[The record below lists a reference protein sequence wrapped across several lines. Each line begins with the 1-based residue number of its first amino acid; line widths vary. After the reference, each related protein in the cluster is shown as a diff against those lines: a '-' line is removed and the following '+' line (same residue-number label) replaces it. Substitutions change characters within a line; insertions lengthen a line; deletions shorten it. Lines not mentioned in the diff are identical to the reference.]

1 MKKLRATVLAFSL
14 VTVLSAVACGSSGGL
29 TRPTPTP
36 NPTSVNPAELG
47 SAADRGASPAVA
59 AAKGTVTSPTT
70 APGGE
75 TIVEPTTGPEAP
87 ESAQEQEAIDIMWRY
102 GALDEGA
109 VIVAGRNGHPGLVPV
124 LVESARLTLNPSV
137 ALTIARALE
146 RITGVSVGGD
156 FVLSAPWYSWMS
168 RQDPPQVELDGF
180 DEWKGQRLGGI
191 DPSFTKFLYQDVP
204 ARIPIWSV
212 QWGGVLR
219 DGIPPLEF
227 PKTFPGDEVNFLL
240 PDEPVFG
247 VTING
252 ESRAYPHRIMG
263 WHELVNDLLG
273 GEQITFVF

>member
-87 ESAQEQEAIDIMWRY
+87 ESAQEQEAIDIMWRMIARY

-137 ALTIARALE
+137 ALKIARVLE
-146 RITGVSVGGD
+146 QITGVSTG
-156 FVLSAPWYSWMS
+156 
-168 RQDPPQVELDGF
+168 
-180 DEWKGQRLGGI
+180 
-191 DPSFTKFLYQDVP
+191 
-204 ARIPIWSV
+204 
-212 QWGGVLR
+212 
-219 DGIPPLEF
+219 
-227 PKTFPGDEVNFLL
+227 
-240 PDEPVFG
+240 
-247 VTING
+247 
-252 ESRAYPHRIMG
+252 
-263 WHELVNDLLG
+263 
-273 GEQITFVF
+273 

>member
-1 MKKLRATVLAFSL
+1 MPECWSK
-14 VTVLSAVACGSSGGL
+14 
-29 TRPTPTP
+29 
-36 NPTSVNPAELG
+36 
-47 SAADRGASPAVA
+47 SP
-59 AAKGTVTSPTT
+59 
-70 APGGE
+70 E
-75 TIVEPTTGPEAP
+75 
-87 ESAQEQEAIDIMWRY
+87 Y
-102 GALDEGA
+102 
-109 VIVAGRNGHPGLVPV
+109 
-124 LVESARLTLNPSV
+124 
-137 ALTIARALE
+137 
-146 RITGVSVGGD
+146 
-156 FVLSAPWYSWMS
+156 
-168 RQDPPQVELDGF
+168 RQGELDGF

-252 ESRAYPHRIMG
+252 ESRAYPHRVMG
-263 WHELVNDLLG
+263 WHELANDLLG